1 MGHIMPNN
9 ISLTLTPN
17 FITSPPQ
24 IKIFINNE
32 LIHDG
37 DLQDKKEWIHTTNID
52 RSLRLRIIRS
62 GRTKDISHRDNANG
76 LQITDYTVNG
86 VKIDP
91 AIGSYN
97 VSNNDY
103 VETHVVHGNQLT
115 LNGEYFLEIPYY
127 HLKGEIKQKNL
138 EKFNFTKQHNEYA
151 FFGASMTDYDFS
163 LGSPPISNKKS
174 YADLFLQDHNG
185 INLATGGQTNQEVF
199 ETVYHYLQENTAKI
213 IFVQLISSVVRQ
225 VKNIKTKQLKRY
237 SPHMEDDLD
246 YFDELTQSSLKS
258 IQNYFV
264 HLDVAPIIALQIPE
278 YQKLIR
284 YAEEKGSKIYFVNYF
299 QDEHKIFNT
308 IFPNNMAPYFRIDT
322 NTKYYKENGAHA
334 TVEEQEIYYQSIVD
348 FIGKTL

>member
-103 VETHVVHGNQLT
+103 VETRDWSISGRNST
-115 LNGEYFLEIPYY
+115 AIPVIDG
-127 HLKGEIKQKNL
+127 KE
-138 EKFNFTKQHNEYA
+138 FANFTSKLDPFFRQTLAEVAKAPVIHN
-151 FFGASMTDYDFS
+151 
-163 LGSPPISNKKS
+163 K
-174 YADLFLQDHNG
+174 
-185 INLATGGQTNQEVF
+185 
-199 ETVYHYLQENTAKI
+199 
-213 IFVQLISSVVRQ
+213 
-225 VKNIKTKQLKRY
+225 
-237 SPHMEDDLD
+237 
-246 YFDELTQSSLKS
+246 
-258 IQNYFV
+258 
-264 HLDVAPIIALQIPE
+264 
-278 YQKLIR
+278 
-284 YAEEKGSKIYFVNYF
+284 
-299 QDEHKIFNT
+299 
-308 IFPNNMAPYFRIDT
+308 
-322 NTKYYKENGAHA
+322 
-334 TVEEQEIYYQSIVD
+334 
-348 FIGKTL
+348 